1 MENIETKTKEFLNNS
16 NGFIK
21 NNNYN
26 LVSIDE
32 NECKLEATI
41 TETSLNPF
49 NIAHGGFIF
58 GLADT
63 AAGILANINGMAFTT
78 SSTINYLNTG
88 KGNKLIA
95 IATRLKTGKN
105 ISNYEV
111 EIYDEFN
118 TLTAKA
124 IIEYFY
130 INQMQ

>member
-16 NGFIK
+16 KGFIK

-63 AAGILANINGMAFTT
+63 AAGILANINGMALTT

-105 ISNYEV
+105 SLI
-111 EIYDEFN
+111 
-118 TLTAKA
+118 L
-124 IIEYFY
+124 
-130 INQMQ
+130 